1 MKRNDDN
8 TGGII
13 KIPDVSAVTASVAQ
27 QQLQQSVFVQRQPT
41 THIEMSSRPSVTS
54 VGGSQISLPRAHPG
68 GPAPGTTGVT
78 VYRSDGGAVSN
89 PPAAHSGGIAV
100 TTTPSSVASSQQP
113 PAAHIGGPSGMN
125 QPPTNLKAE
134 QISKSIVQ
142 KFREIVM
149 GKELR
154 SINPKKSKWHK
165 FGGIGVNCRWF
176 SPQMKVFDPGKS
188 KKLKSWDPSQF
199 AS

>member
-1 MKRNDDN
+1 MDCNFNFQLLSLYRSMKRNDDN

-100 TTTPSSVASSQQP
+100 TTTPSSAASSQQP

-134 QISKSIVQ
+134 QISKSSFQ

-149 GKELR
+149 GKAFTLSRNWYFVTIIVLTYCE
-154 SINPKKSKWHK
+154 
-165 FGGIGVNCRWF
+165 
-176 SPQMKVFDPGKS
+176 
-188 KKLKSWDPSQF
+188 KKLF
-199 AS
+199 

>member
-100 TTTPSSVASSQQP
+100 TTTPSSAASSQQP

-134 QISKSIVQ
+134 QISKSSVQ

-149 GKELR
+149 GKALR
-154 SINPKKSKWHK
+154 SLIQNRKWHK
-165 FGGIGVNCRWF
+165 
-176 SPQMKVFDPGKS
+176 
-188 KKLKSWDPSQF
+188 
-199 AS
+199 